1 MKATTAQDES
11 VPPDLTVHP
20 SALVHAATST
30 SRFGDGFW
38 EFDLSINK
46 PTASRIRLHFLPLPE
61 ETRDLA
67 KYLIWA
73 TLNVDTPLEKM
84 NRKAS
89 IRTRLSVATVRSIYS
104 DTQPFF
110 RWLAERPEM
119 YVSDLDVV
127 ALSDYADFISSGPGA
142 HESKSRKLFNVTR
155 LWLLSPYLPP
165 RHRLVQPP
173 WEEPQAMNELVGS
186 VGWSAENK
194 TAPIHPQT
202 MAPLL
207 VWSQRLV
214 NDFSGDIIE
223 AIQLRSKLDD
233 NLTKYQAPDHQARI
247 QQIVDDLERNG
258 GTLPGTGASRRGTQS
273 GVAAQYLAGKYG
285 VPIHG
290 LSDELRAT
298 NLAVGESAPL
308 EMHLKGRIDGH
319 LWTNAIDYY
328 EVNDLKRILITACLV
343 VIAYLS
349 GMRAE
354 EVRALKRGCC
364 TKTSG
369 KDGAATYVITGT
381 TFKAATDSRGNM
393 IPQGEERKI
402 PWHVI
407 TPVATAISLVESLH
421 TEELLF
427 PHSIY
432 GMKNGPGTNRNMSV
446 TNERAKTAII
456 ELISWCNARAISTN
470 RVKETIPEDPAGDL
484 TLRRFRRTL
493 AWFIYRLPGG
503 RVALGVQ
510 YGHLHSYTTDGYGSR
525 VSAGLRDLFP
535 MEEAFSVADSLQR
548 AVDDADQRESHA
560 SGPAAQRYVRG
571 ISEFREIYA
580 GKSFGATQ
588 AASLMRNPALR
599 IYDNGAQALACCY
612 DPAKALCHPDR
623 NLIGAIEQ
631 SPDPTACDS
640 RCANIARNDKHIQ
653 QILDSIDE
661 AEATITSDLTPH
673 PIKERLR
680 QRVQSLQAKVDRHRI
695 EGIDI

>member
-1 MKATTAQDES
+1 MKAVTAQKQ
-11 VPPDLTVHP
+11 
-20 SALVHAATST
+20 SALTDFTVRPTELVHSSTST
-30 SRFGDGFW
+30 SRFGDDFW

-46 PTASRIRLHFLPLPE
+46 PTASRLRLHFLPLSMD
-61 ETRDLA
+61 TRDLA
-67 KYLIWA
+67 KYLIWT
-73 TLNVDTPLEKM
+73 TLNVDTPLEKLS
-84 NRKAS
+84 RKAS
-89 IRTRLSVATVRSIYS
+89 TRSRISVATVRSIFS
-104 DTQPFF
+104 DMQPFF
-110 RWLAERPEM
+110 RWLEARPERFP
-119 YVSDLDVV
+119 SELDTV
-127 ALSDYADFISSGPGA
+127 ALSDYSNFIASGPGA
-142 HESKSRKLFNVTR
+142 HESKSRKLFDVTR
-155 LWLLSPYLPP
+155 LWLLSPYLPH

-173 WEEPQAMNELVGS
+173 WEEPHAMNKLVGS

-194 TAPIHPQT
+194 TLPIHPQT
-202 MAPLL
+202 VSPLL
-207 VWSQRLV
+207 VWSQRIV
-214 NDFSGDIIE
+214 ENFSADILE
-223 AIQLRSKLDD
+223 AAKIRSKIDANLPRYQPPDQQLRLQQMIDD
-233 NLTKYQAPDHQARI
+233 IKHEGG
-247 QQIVDDLERNG
+247 IV
-258 GTLPGTGASRRGTQS
+258 PGS
-273 GVAAQYLAGKYG
+273 GVSRKGAGRGIASQYLAGKYG
-285 VPIHG
+285 VTIHG
-290 LSDELRAT
+290 LSRALRASS
-298 NLAVGESAPL
+298 LPIGHSAPL
-308 EMHLKGRIDGH
+308 EMQPEGTINGQ

-328 EVNDLKRILITACLV
+328 EVNELVRILVSACLV

-354 EVRALKRGCC
+354 EVRALARGCC

-369 KDGAATYVITGT
+369 KVGAETYVITGT

-393 IPQGEERKI
+393 IPQGEAREI

-407 TPVATAISLVESLH
+407 APVATAISVVESLH

-432 GMKNGPGTNRNMSV
+432 GMKNGPGSNPNLSV
-446 TNERAKTAII
+446 SNQRAKTAIS
-456 ELISWCNARAISTN
+456 ELVSWCNARAISTN
-470 RVKETIPEDPAGDL
+470 RAQETIPEDPAGDL

-548 AVDDADQRESHA
+548 AVDKAGQGELHV
-560 SGPAAQRYVRG
+560 SGPAAQRYARG
-571 ISEFREIYA
+571 VSEFRDVYA
-580 GKSFGATQ
+580 GKIFGAKQ

-623 NLIGAIEQ
+623 NLTKSVEE

-640 RCANIARNDKHIQ
+640 RCPNIARNDAHIQ
-653 QILDSIDE
+653 QIQESIDDAKAASE
-661 AEATITSDLTPH
+661 SELTPQ
-673 PIKERLR
+673 PIKERLK
-680 QRVQSLQAKVDRHRI
+680 QRTESLQLQIDRHRN